1 MVEFGTTA
9 EEIAAN
15 DYYKMDLQTAQLF
28 IKKLD
33 EENQLD
39 DEKIKKIEGYIR

>member
-33 EENQLD
+33 EDNKLD
-39 DEKIKKIEGYIR
+39 EEKIMKI